1 MQQML
6 ADNAAAAEAVIAGA
20 RGEQMAAAA
29 ALQAARQQLAENER
43 DAVQI
48 LQDYTTKHRARL
60 KENLRKEMAE
70 EIAERLLEKGE
81 PVHVVAALLELAD
94 WSLQSIAQCLG
105 HRKVGSADAWLRY
118 DESGRSGYVIL
129 HHGRVVHRFSY
140 EFAGG
145 SALAVIDVPTAGYW
159 EANTGLPLEEREE
172 ILAFVGAQVVADRAP
187 GYHYRIGEDTIVIY

>member
-70 EIAERLLEKGE
+70 EIA
-81 PVHVVAALLELAD
+81 VTAL
-94 WSLQSIAQCLG
+94 WG
-105 HRKVGSADAWLRY
+105 
-118 DESGRSGYVIL
+118 
-129 HHGRVVHRFSY
+129 
-140 EFAGG
+140 
-145 SALAVIDVPTAGYW
+145 
-159 EANTGLPLEEREE
+159 
-172 ILAFVGAQVVADRAP
+172 
-187 GYHYRIGEDTIVIY
+187 